1 MSNFEE
7 YDVYDKRDLLVDILV
22 TILAAV
28 GFYIYWAFTLF
39 LLSLILLNLW
49 KVGWEQII
57 VYAAVLT
64 VISMVIYIIK
74 LVKKRTK
81 EIRK

>member
-7 YDVYDKRDLLVDILV
+7 YDVYDKRDLVLDILLTLVV
-22 TILAAV
+22 TV
-28 GFYIYWAFTLF
+28 GFYLYWAFTLF

-49 KVGWEQII
+49 HVSWEQILI
-57 VYAAVLT
+57 YSAVLT
-64 VISMVIYIIK
+64 GVSMVVYIVR

-81 EIRK
+81 KK